1 MQSYPNKYLD
11 ICLYVLKVSMEKK
24 KKKMTLGFLLIIFIF
39 ENDPRMVE
47 RVYLKEPDCESMWL
61 HFKVKRHINFHCN
74 LKQKRNKCN
83 NIAIYL
89 HRDMGRQKKES
100 PWSVDAAPKPP
111 LPQSLCQHKGVLPW
125 VSQILTHSFHIH
137 PQSDTETEN

>member
-74 LKQKRNKCN
+74 LKQKRNSAT
-83 NIAIYL
+83 ILLYTYIETWGD
-89 HRDMGRQKKES
+89 RRKK
-100 PWSVDAAPKPP
+100 VRGA
-111 LPQSLCQHKGVLPW
+111 LMLLQSLPSLKASASTKGCCPGC
-125 VSQILTHSFHIH
+125 HRY
-137 PQSDTETEN
+137 